1 MYKLCLFRQ
10 ELLAQLNDNARSE
23 RNLTDEQ
30 MLRIVID
37 EYLSQ
42 QVFEPSLIEKYSD
55 EFTFVVGRNY
65 PMLQQLAAL
74 FLGMLAEGVPVEC
87 LFSVSG
93 LIFNSRRSIGVQRGC
108 GRCDGPGHPPWGAS
122 KGPVFV
128 KECR

>member
-42 QVFEPSLIEKYSD
+42 QVFEPSLIAKYSANSLCLGKKLPNV
-55 EFTFVVGRNY
+55 TATCCTVSWHVGWISACRIMMCSPY
-65 PMLQQLAAL
+65 LC
-74 FLGMLAEGVPVEC
+74 FLT
-87 LFSVSG
+87 
-93 LIFNSRRSIGVQRGC
+93 IRRR
-108 GRCDGPGHPPWGAS
+108 RH
-122 KGPVFV
+122 KRVFMQV
-128 KECR
+128 N